1 MPRCRFKAEM
11 LAYCLC
17 GTGSWQGKSA
27 KHISSCYCPTTVS
40 LGGFMSQAEVS
51 KTGFGG
57 ECRVVSLSHES
68 LNKTGAAARCTG
80 ILTELG
86 EQAGVSCSVPALLVD
101 MTDIERITSEGLNE
115 LIALNSEARGLGVS
129 VRLLEVC
136 TSVRDVFKL
145 TRLERMFEFGSL
157 ESSTES

>member
-1 MPRCRFKAEM
+1 
-11 LAYCLC
+11 
-17 GTGSWQGKSA
+17 
-27 KHISSCYCPTTVS
+27 
-40 LGGFMSQAEVS
+40 MSQAEVS

-68 LNKTGAAARCTG
+68 LNKAGAAAGCMG

-86 EQAGVSCSVPALLVD
+86 EQAGVGCSVPALLVD
-101 MTDIERITSEGLNE
+101 MTDIESITSEGLNE